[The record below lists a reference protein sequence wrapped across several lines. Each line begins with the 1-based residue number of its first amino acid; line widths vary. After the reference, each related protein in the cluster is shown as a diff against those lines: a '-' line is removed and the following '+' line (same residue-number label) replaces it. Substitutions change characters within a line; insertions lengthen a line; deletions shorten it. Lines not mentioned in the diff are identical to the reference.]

1 MLDNH
6 TNQLDNKVEDAIAR
20 AQTPAPVQ
28 IDENADVRDKV
39 PSDLFLISSK
49 SLQIRAYLNGE
60 KYNEAFTAAL
70 MQSNLGLV
78 VDTMESV
85 DSAKIF
91 SPEAGP
97 SGTCLEARGDKYSK
111 TNRKPKSSQAKGNI
125 SKPKIISSNT
135 STFPK
140 PSLSL
145 TPSHSP
151 QVRPRSAKLIKSEY
165 KLKPK
170 ALPERPVETNYNNL
184 TSEIIS
190 SCESFY
196 DSDHYSSKPIQNK
209 SLARKDSAFLDDSD
223 MDIRSSTDT
232 KLSRFFL
239 LNKY

>member
-39 PSDLFLISSK
+39 SSDLFDFSSK

-91 SPEAGP
+91 SPEAG
-97 SGTCLEARGDKYSK
+97 TCLEARGDKYSNK
-111 TNRKPKSSQAKGNI
+111 NKQQKSSQAKGNI

-145 TPSHSP
+145 TPSNSP

-196 DSDHYSSKPIQNK
+196 DSDHYSSKSIQNR
-209 SLARKDSAFLDDSD
+209 SLPRKDSAFLDDSD